1 MNIAIVDDD
10 VDFSSELQQ
19 YVIMFIER
27 LYTRYEIDIIN
38 SDFFNELLMVDFVIL
53 EAVNGKKALKM
64 IEHKEQIDGILLDL
78 IMPEI
83 NGFGVIEELSKKG
96 IMKKVPVMII
106 SSEISAENENICFK
120 YGVFDFIGRPF
131 KTSIVRKRVQNMINI
146 YVYKNHLEQQVQEQT
161 AVLRKAYE
169 KLEKQKERVEKL
181 NKDILDML
189 GTIVEFRNLES
200 GEHIMRVK
208 GYTKILAEKFKELY
222 PEYNLTDEMID
233 NIVEASALHDLGK
246 ISIPDKILLK
256 PGRLTKE
263 EFEYMKL
270 HTVKGCELIQAVNLE
285 QSEELKQ
292 ICYDIIRYHHERY
305 DGKGYPDGLKG
316 DEIPVSAQLVSLA
329 DVYDALINERCY
341 KDAFSNEKAFN
352 MIMNGE
358 CGTFSPKL
366 LETFKQ
372 VRDKFERFAIEERK

>member
-1 MNIAIVDDD
+1 MRYKILIVDD
-10 VDFSSELQQ
+10 S
-19 YVIMFIER
+19 Y
-27 LYTRYEIDIIN
+27 IN
-38 SDFFNELLMVDFVIL
+38 RELLKEMLKDEYDIL
-53 EAVNGKKALKM
+53 EAENGKKALEM

-222 PEYNLTDEMID
+222 PEYNLTDETID

-256 PGRLTKE
+256 PGKLTKE

-292 ICYDIIRYHHERY
+292 ICYDIN
-305 DGKGYPDGLKG
+305 PL
-316 DEIPVSAQLVSLA
+316 SS
-329 DVYDALINERCY
+329 
-341 KDAFSNEKAFN
+341 
-352 MIMNGE
+352 
-358 CGTFSPKL
+358 
-366 LETFKQ
+366 
-372 VRDKFERFAIEERK
+372 

>member
-1 MNIAIVDDD
+1 MRYKILIVDD
-10 VDFSSELQQ
+10 S
-19 YVIMFIER
+19 Y
-27 LYTRYEIDIIN
+27 IN
-38 SDFFNELLMVDFVIL
+38 RELLKEMLKDEYDIL
-53 EAVNGKKALKM
+53 EAENGKKALEM

-208 GYTKILAEKFKELY
+208 GYTKILARE
-222 PEYNLTDEMID
+222 
-233 NIVEASALHDLGK
+233 VQ
-246 ISIPDKILLK
+246 
-256 PGRLTKE
+256 R
-263 EFEYMKL
+263 
-270 HTVKGCELIQAVNLE
+270 TV
-285 QSEELKQ
+285 S
-292 ICYDIIRYHHERY
+292 
-305 DGKGYPDGLKG
+305 
-316 DEIPVSAQLVSLA
+316 
-329 DVYDALINERCY
+329 
-341 KDAFSNEKAFN
+341 
-352 MIMNGE
+352 
-358 CGTFSPKL
+358 
-366 LETFKQ
+366 
-372 VRDKFERFAIEERK
+372 

>member
-1 MNIAIVDDD
+1 MRYKILIVDD
-10 VDFSSELQQ
+10 S
-19 YVIMFIER
+19 Y
-27 LYTRYEIDIIN
+27 IN
-38 SDFFNELLMVDFVIL
+38 RELLKEMLKDEYDIL
-53 EAVNGKKALKM
+53 EAENGKKALEM

-189 GTIVEFRNLES
+189 GTIVEF
-200 GEHIMRVK
+200 
-208 GYTKILAEKFKELY
+208 
-222 PEYNLTDEMID
+222 
-233 NIVEASALHDLGK
+233 
-246 ISIPDKILLK
+246 
-256 PGRLTKE
+256 
-263 EFEYMKL
+263 
-270 HTVKGCELIQAVNLE
+270 
-285 QSEELKQ
+285 
-292 ICYDIIRYHHERY
+292 
-305 DGKGYPDGLKG
+305 
-316 DEIPVSAQLVSLA
+316 
-329 DVYDALINERCY
+329 
-341 KDAFSNEKAFN
+341 
-352 MIMNGE
+352 
-358 CGTFSPKL
+358 
-366 LETFKQ
+366 
-372 VRDKFERFAIEERK
+372 

>member
-1 MNIAIVDDD
+1 MRYKILIVDD
-10 VDFSSELQQ
+10 S
-19 YVIMFIER
+19 Y
-27 LYTRYEIDIIN
+27 IN
-38 SDFFNELLMVDFVIL
+38 RELLKEMLKDEYDIL
-53 EAVNGKKALKM
+53 EAENGKKALEM

-169 KLEKQKERVEKL
+169 KLDKQKERVEKL

-222 PEYNLTDEMID
+222 PEYNLTDETID

-256 PGRLTKE
+256 PGKLTKE

>member
-1 MNIAIVDDD
+1 
-10 VDFSSELQQ
+10 
-19 YVIMFIER
+19 
-27 LYTRYEIDIIN
+27 
-38 SDFFNELLMVDFVIL
+38 
-53 EAVNGKKALKM
+53 
-64 IEHKEQIDGILLDL
+64 
-78 IMPEI
+78 
-83 NGFGVIEELSKKG
+83 
-96 IMKKVPVMII
+96 
-106 SSEISAENENICFK
+106 
-120 YGVFDFIGRPF
+120 
-131 KTSIVRKRVQNMINI
+131 MINI

-189 GTIVEFRNLES
+189 GMIVEFRNLES

-256 PGRLTKE
+256 PGKLTKE

>member
-1 MNIAIVDDD
+1 MRYKILIVDD
-10 VDFSSELQQ
+10 S
-19 YVIMFIER
+19 Y
-27 LYTRYEIDIIN
+27 IN
-38 SDFFNELLMVDFVIL
+38 RELLKEMLKDEYDIL
-53 EAVNGKKALKM
+53 EAENGKKALEM

-189 GTIVEFRNLES
+189 GTIVEFRNLVLCQDLVQVKMRNFSHFNPPEAQPQCVFFYTIVRIHLVTYSYNGYEFVSYCRKLPDIRKSS
-200 GEHIMRVK
+200 GMPACNR
-208 GYTKILAEKFKELY
+208 
-222 PEYNLTDEMID
+222 
-233 NIVEASALHDLGK
+233 
-246 ISIPDKILLK
+246 
-256 PGRLTKE
+256 
-263 EFEYMKL
+263 EF
-270 HTVKGCELIQAVNLE
+270 
-285 QSEELKQ
+285 
-292 ICYDIIRYHHERY
+292 
-305 DGKGYPDGLKG
+305 
-316 DEIPVSAQLVSLA
+316 
-329 DVYDALINERCY
+329 
-341 KDAFSNEKAFN
+341 
-352 MIMNGE
+352 
-358 CGTFSPKL
+358 
-366 LETFKQ
+366 
-372 VRDKFERFAIEERK
+372 